1 MRGFWLVG
9 KIPNP
14 YETKGGSAIAEK
26 AKIEIQNDVM
36 RIDTGQTAFDMQQI
50 ENRRFMYQP
59 QTGTLILGYQYKGNH
74 LASSHADEHFK
85 SGAAEPFD
93 SFIRGWIGSGKSY
106 PHGIIHFA
114 PNIPAD
120 NVQAFDRAYSTLQM
134 FRDNG
139 AAGNTVIRGFGASW
153 EQPLNQ
159 IIIERSNQMDEQ
171 NTNTALPVNPIMLS
185 GENSAD
191 RLKEITDRLEQGIKE
206 LFESERYK
214 EYLRVM
220 SKFYNYSFNNTLLI
234 AMQKPDA
241 SLVAGFTAWKNN
253 FKRNVIKGEKGI
265 RILAPAPFK
274 VKREMEKLDPQTQQ
288 PIIGKDGKPVTEE
301 QEVTIPAFK
310 VVSVFDVSQTEGK
323 ELPNIGVDELTGD
336 VEQYKDFFAALER
349 TSPVPIGFEKIE
361 SGAHGYYHLEEKRI
375 AIDEGMSELQT
386 LKTAIHEVS
395 HAKLH
400 DIDLNAPKDEQQVRP
415 DRRTREVEAESV
427 AYTVCQHYGL
437 DTSDYSFGYVA
448 GWSSG
453 KELTEL
459 KGSLETI
466 RSAANEIINSI
477 DEHLKEIQQEREAAQ
492 EKEILPPS
500 LDPAVQPVVTVLWS
514 ESDKLQEGE
523 KLSLA
528 RADTLFA
535 NLDEAHKDIPGYD
548 KTKFRID
555 FTMNGEPDYYEGRQ
569 DFGDGDGGL
578 IAHIE
583 KYHAYYQNNDDW
595 DSFLLHSQGK
605 EALDAD
611 KAQRDMLLNEFIPYL
626 KLHCNLS
633 AQEKEASGVLEGGEA
648 LTPGQTEYFEAVLAH
663 VDVCREKLN
672 NGEYQLPDPPQLSDY
687 LHEAEELETY
697 KAHVREEIAQEAAA
711 AGMTVEEYAAN
722 GYEPKTDGQ
731 EQDTFTIY
739 QLKRGDETRD
749 LRFEP
754 LDRLTAAGYS
764 VDKANYD
771 LIYSAPLTP
780 DMTLGRIWEVFNTDH
795 PKGFKGHSLSISD
808 VVVLHQNG
816 QDTAHYVDSYGY
828 MEIPQFLQEQQKVL
842 SPDKQMTGEMIKTP
856 RGSFHVTSMSREQM
870 EAAGYGMHHS
880 SEDGKYIIMG
890 NGTQAYA
897 VAAMQPENYL
907 KSAELSTEQNSNM
920 IDGVINNTPTA
931 DELEQKMKSGEPVSL
946 SEYAAALKNEKQK
959 KPEREEKPSIRAQL
973 QAYKE
978 QNAKAKRTRSRSQ
991 DLERD

>member
-1 MRGFWLVG
+1 
-9 KIPNP
+9 
-14 YETKGGSAIAEK
+14 
-26 AKIEIQNDVM
+26 M

>member
-26 AKIEIQNDVM
+26 VKIEIQNDVM

-171 NTNTALPVNPIMLS
+171 NTNTAVPVNPIMLS

-220 SKFYNYSFNNTLLI
+220 SKFYNYSFNNTMLI

-241 SLVAGFTAWKNN
+241 SYVAGFNAWKNN
-253 FKRNVIKGEKGI
+253 FQRNVIKGEKGI

-323 ELPNIGVDELTGD
+323 ELPDIAVDELTGD

-349 TSPVPIGFEKIE
+349 TSPVPIGFEKITG
-361 SGAHGYYHLEEKRI
+361 GAHGYYHLEEKRI

-492 EKEILPPS
+492 EKETLPPS

-514 ESDKLQEGE
+514 ESDKLQESE

>member
-59 QTGTLILGYQYKGNH
+59 QTETLILGYQYKGNH

-120 NVQAFDRAYSTLQM
+120 NVQVFDRAYSTLQM

-171 NTNTALPVNPIMLS
+171 NTNTAVPVNPIMLS

-220 SKFYNYSFNNTLLI
+220 SKFYNYSFNNTMLI

-241 SLVAGFTAWKNN
+241 SYVAGFNAWKNN
-253 FKRNVIKGEKGI
+253 FQRNVIKGEKGI

-323 ELPNIGVDELTGD
+323 ELPDIAVDELTGD

-349 TSPVPIGFEKIE
+349 TSPVPIGFEKITG
-361 SGAHGYYHLEEKRI
+361 GAHGYYHLEEKRI

-492 EKEILPPS
+492 EKETLPPS

-514 ESDKLQEGE
+514 ESDKLQESE

-633 AQEKEASGVLEGGEA
+633 AQEKEASGVLEGSEA

-672 NGEYQLPDPPQLSDY
+672 NGEYQLPDPPQLADY

-780 DMTLGRIWEVFNTDH
+780 DMTLGRIWEIFNTDH
-795 PKGFKGHSLSISD
+795 PKDFKGHSLSISD

-816 QDTAHYVDSYGY
+816 QDKAHYVDRYGY
-828 MEIPQFLQEQQKVL
+828 TEIPQFLQEQQKAL
-842 SPDKQMTGEMIKTP
+842 SPDKQMTGELIKTP
-856 RGSFHVTSMSREQM
+856 RGSFYVTSMSREQM

-897 VAAMQPENYL
+897 VASMQPENYL
-907 KSAELSTEQNSNM
+907 KSAELSTEQNNNM
-920 IDGVINNTPTA
+920 IDGIINNKPSV

-946 SEYAAALKNEKQK
+946 SEYADALKNEKQK

-978 QNAKAKRTRSRSQ
+978 QNAKAKRTRSRAQ

>member
-171 NTNTALPVNPIMLS
+171 NTNTAVPVNPIMLS

-220 SKFYNYSFNNTLLI
+220 SKFYNYSFNNTMLI

-241 SLVAGFTAWKNN
+241 SYVAGFNAWKNN
-253 FKRNVIKGEKGI
+253 FQRNVIKGEKGI

-323 ELPNIGVDELTGD
+323 ELPDIAVDELTGD

-492 EKEILPPS
+492 EREALPPS

-795 PKGFKGHSLSISD
+795 PKDFKGHSLSISD

-828 MEIPQFLQEQQKVL
+828 TEIPQFLQEQQKAL

-856 RGSFHVTSMSREQM
+856 RGSFYVTSMSREQM

-897 VAAMQPENYL
+897 VASMQPENYL
-907 KSAELSTEQNSNM
+907 KSAELSTEQNNNM
-920 IDGVINNTPTA
+920 IDGIINNKPNV

-946 SEYAAALKNEKQK
+946 SEYADALKNEKQK

>member
-1 MRGFWLVG
+1 
-9 KIPNP
+9 
-14 YETKGGSAIAEK
+14 
-26 AKIEIQNDVM
+26 M

-415 DRRTREVEAESV
+415 DRRTREVEA
-427 AYTVCQHYGL
+427 L
-437 DTSDYSFGYVA
+437 YSYFYNV
-448 GWSSG
+448 
-453 KELTEL
+453 
-459 KGSLETI
+459 
-466 RSAANEIINSI
+466 
-477 DEHLKEIQQEREAAQ
+477 
-492 EKEILPPS
+492 
-500 LDPAVQPVVTVLWS
+500 
-514 ESDKLQEGE
+514 
-523 KLSLA
+523 
-528 RADTLFA
+528 
-535 NLDEAHKDIPGYD
+535 
-548 KTKFRID
+548 D
-555 FTMNGEPDYYEGRQ
+555 F
-569 DFGDGDGGL
+569 
-578 IAHIE
+578 
-583 KYHAYYQNNDDW
+583 
-595 DSFLLHSQGK
+595 
-605 EALDAD
+605 
-611 KAQRDMLLNEFIPYL
+611 LN
-626 KLHCNLS
+626 
-633 AQEKEASGVLEGGEA
+633 
-648 LTPGQTEYFEAVLAH
+648 YF
-663 VDVCREKLN
+663 
-672 NGEYQLPDPPQLSDY
+672 P
-687 LHEAEELETY
+687 
-697 KAHVREEIAQEAAA
+697 
-711 AGMTVEEYAAN
+711 
-722 GYEPKTDGQ
+722 
-731 EQDTFTIY
+731 
-739 QLKRGDETRD
+739 
-749 LRFEP
+749 
-754 LDRLTAAGYS
+754 
-764 VDKANYD
+764 
-771 LIYSAPLTP
+771 
-780 DMTLGRIWEVFNTDH
+780 
-795 PKGFKGHSLSISD
+795 
-808 VVVLHQNG
+808 
-816 QDTAHYVDSYGY
+816 
-828 MEIPQFLQEQQKVL
+828 
-842 SPDKQMTGEMIKTP
+842 
-856 RGSFHVTSMSREQM
+856 
-870 EAAGYGMHHS
+870 
-880 SEDGKYIIMG
+880 
-890 NGTQAYA
+890 
-897 VAAMQPENYL
+897 
-907 KSAELSTEQNSNM
+907 
-920 IDGVINNTPTA
+920 
-931 DELEQKMKSGEPVSL
+931 
-946 SEYAAALKNEKQK
+946 
-959 KPEREEKPSIRAQL
+959 
-973 QAYKE
+973 
-978 QNAKAKRTRSRSQ
+978 
-991 DLERD
+991 

>member
-120 NVQAFDRAYSTLQM
+120 NVQVFDRAYSTLQM

-159 IIIERSNQMDEQ
+159 IIIERRNQMDEQ
-171 NTNTALPVNPIMLS
+171 NTNTAVPVNPIMLS

-220 SKFYNYSFNNTLLI
+220 SKFYNYSFNNTMLI

-253 FKRNVIKGEKGI
+253 FQRNVIKGEKGI

-400 DIDLNAPKDEQQVRP
+400 DIDLNTPKDEQQVRP

-459 KGSLETI
+459 KGSL
-466 RSAANEIINSI
+466 
-477 DEHLKEIQQEREAAQ
+477 
-492 EKEILPPS
+492 
-500 LDPAVQPVVTVLWS
+500 
-514 ESDKLQEGE
+514 
-523 KLSLA
+523 
-528 RADTLFA
+528 
-535 NLDEAHKDIPGYD
+535 
-548 KTKFRID
+548 
-555 FTMNGEPDYYEGRQ
+555 
-569 DFGDGDGGL
+569 
-578 IAHIE
+578 
-583 KYHAYYQNNDDW
+583 
-595 DSFLLHSQGK
+595 
-605 EALDAD
+605 
-611 KAQRDMLLNEFIPYL
+611 
-626 KLHCNLS
+626 
-633 AQEKEASGVLEGGEA
+633 
-648 LTPGQTEYFEAVLAH
+648 
-663 VDVCREKLN
+663 
-672 NGEYQLPDPPQLSDY
+672 
-687 LHEAEELETY
+687 
-697 KAHVREEIAQEAAA
+697 
-711 AGMTVEEYAAN
+711 
-722 GYEPKTDGQ
+722 
-731 EQDTFTIY
+731 
-739 QLKRGDETRD
+739 
-749 LRFEP
+749 
-754 LDRLTAAGYS
+754 
-764 VDKANYD
+764 
-771 LIYSAPLTP
+771 
-780 DMTLGRIWEVFNTDH
+780 
-795 PKGFKGHSLSISD
+795 
-808 VVVLHQNG
+808 
-816 QDTAHYVDSYGY
+816 
-828 MEIPQFLQEQQKVL
+828 
-842 SPDKQMTGEMIKTP
+842 
-856 RGSFHVTSMSREQM
+856 
-870 EAAGYGMHHS
+870 
-880 SEDGKYIIMG
+880 
-890 NGTQAYA
+890 
-897 VAAMQPENYL
+897 
-907 KSAELSTEQNSNM
+907 
-920 IDGVINNTPTA
+920 
-931 DELEQKMKSGEPVSL
+931 
-946 SEYAAALKNEKQK
+946 
-959 KPEREEKPSIRAQL
+959 
-973 QAYKE
+973 
-978 QNAKAKRTRSRSQ
+978 
-991 DLERD
+991 

>member
-120 NVQAFDRAYSTLQM
+120 NVQVFDRAYSTLQM

-171 NTNTALPVNPIMLS
+171 NTNTAVPVNPIMLS

-220 SKFYNYSFNNTLLI
+220 SKFYNYSFNNTMLI

-241 SLVAGFTAWKNN
+241 SYVAGFNAWKNN
-253 FKRNVIKGEKGI
+253 FQRNVIKGEKGI

-514 ESDKLQEGE
+514 ESDKLQEDE

-535 NLDEAHKDIPGYD
+535 NLDAAHKDIPGYD

-795 PKGFKGHSLSISD
+795 PKDFKGHSLSISD

-828 MEIPQFLQEQQKVL
+828 TEIPQFLQEQQKAL

-856 RGSFHVTSMSREQM
+856 RGSFYVTSMSREQM

-897 VAAMQPENYL
+897 VASMQPENYL
-907 KSAELSTEQNSNM
+907 KSAELSTEQNNNM
-920 IDGVINNTPTA
+920 IDGIINNQPSV

-946 SEYAAALKNEKQK
+946 SEYADALKNEKQK

>member
-1 MRGFWLVG
+1 
-9 KIPNP
+9 
-14 YETKGGSAIAEK
+14 
-26 AKIEIQNDVM
+26 M

-59 QTGTLILGYQYKGNH
+59 QTETLILGYQYKGNH

-120 NVQAFDRAYSTLQM
+120 NVQVFDRAYSTLQM

-171 NTNTALPVNPIMLS
+171 NTNTAVPVNPIMLS

-220 SKFYNYSFNNTLLI
+220 SKFYNYSFNNTMLI

-241 SLVAGFTAWKNN
+241 SYVAGFNAWKNN
-253 FKRNVIKGEKGI
+253 FQRNVIKGEKGI

-323 ELPNIGVDELTGD
+323 ELPDIAVDELTGD

-349 TSPVPIGFEKIE
+349 TSPVPIGFEKITG
-361 SGAHGYYHLEEKRI
+361 GAHGYYHLEEKRI

-492 EKEILPPS
+492 EKETLPPS

-514 ESDKLQEGE
+514 ESDKLQESE

-633 AQEKEASGVLEGGEA
+633 AQEKEASGVLEGSEA

-672 NGEYQLPDPPQLSDY
+672 NGEYQLPDPPQLADY

-780 DMTLGRIWEVFNTDH
+780 DMTLGRIWEIFNTDH
-795 PKGFKGHSLSISD
+795 PKDFKGHSLSISD

-816 QDTAHYVDSYGY
+816 QDKAHYVDRYGY
-828 MEIPQFLQEQQKVL
+828 TEIPQFLQEQQKAL
-842 SPDKQMTGEMIKTP
+842 SPDKQMTGELIKTP
-856 RGSFHVTSMSREQM
+856 RGSFYVTSMSREQM

-897 VAAMQPENYL
+897 VASMQPENYL
-907 KSAELSTEQNSNM
+907 KSAELSTEQNNNM
-920 IDGVINNTPTA
+920 IDGIINNKPSV

-946 SEYAAALKNEKQK
+946 SEYADALKNEKQK

-978 QNAKAKRTRSRSQ
+978 QNAKAKRTRSRAQ

>member
-120 NVQAFDRAYSTLQM
+120 NVQVFDRAYSTLQM

-171 NTNTALPVNPIMLS
+171 NTNTAVPVNPIMLS

-220 SKFYNYSFNNTLLI
+220 SKFYNYSFNNTMLI

-241 SLVAGFTAWKNN
+241 SYVAGFNAWKNN
-253 FKRNVIKGEKGI
+253 FQRNVIKGEKGI

-323 ELPNIGVDELTGD
+323 ELPDIAVDELTGD

-349 TSPVPIGFEKIE
+349 TSPVPIGFEKITG
-361 SGAHGYYHLEEKRI
+361 GAHGYYHLEEKRI

-492 EKEILPPS
+492 EKETLPPS

-514 ESDKLQEGE
+514 ESDKLQESE

-672 NGEYQLPDPPQLSDY
+672 NGEYQLPDPPQLADY

-780 DMTLGRIWEVFNTDH
+780 DMTLGRIWEIFNTDH
-795 PKGFKGHSLSISD
+795 PKDFKGHSLSISD

-816 QDTAHYVDSYGY
+816 QDKAHYVDRYGY
-828 MEIPQFLQEQQKVL
+828 TEIPQFLQEQQKAL
-842 SPDKQMTGEMIKTP
+842 SPDKQMTGELIKTP
-856 RGSFHVTSMSREQM
+856 RGSFYVTSMSREQM

-897 VAAMQPENYL
+897 VASMQPENYL
-907 KSAELSTEQNSNM
+907 KSAELSTEQNNNM
-920 IDGVINNTPTA
+920 IDGIINNKPSV

-946 SEYAAALKNEKQK
+946 SEYADALKNEKQK

-978 QNAKAKRTRSRSQ
+978 QNAKAKRTRSRAQ

>member
-1 MRGFWLVG
+1 
-9 KIPNP
+9 
-14 YETKGGSAIAEK
+14 
-26 AKIEIQNDVM
+26 M

-288 PIIGKDGKPVTEE
+288 PIIGNDGKPVTEE

-361 SGAHGYYHLEEKRI
+361 SGAHGDYHLEEKRI

-672 NGEYQLPDPPQLSDY
+672 NG
-687 LHEAEELETY
+687 
-697 KAHVREEIAQEAAA
+697 HVREEIAQEAAA

-795 PKGFKGHSLSISD
+795 PKDFKGHSLSISD